1 MNEIEGI
8 PVGRVLVIGSGKS
21 VMNVILI
28 HLALEHGVD
37 LKIAVAE
44 VNNVSPSP
52 YVGLSLDLM
61 LLDDLQAVA
70 SDDKP
75 TNAPHGPQPKGKKG
89 KVRKW

>member
-21 VMNVILI
+21 AMDYMLI
-28 HLALEHGVD
+28 QLALEHGID
-37 LKIAVAE
+37 LRIAEAE
-44 VNNVSPSP
+44 VAGVSRSS
-52 YVGLSLDLM
+52 YDGLSFDSM
-61 LLDDLQAVA
+61 WLDDIQAVA

-75 TNAPHGPQPKGKKG
+75 VNAPHGPQLKGKKG